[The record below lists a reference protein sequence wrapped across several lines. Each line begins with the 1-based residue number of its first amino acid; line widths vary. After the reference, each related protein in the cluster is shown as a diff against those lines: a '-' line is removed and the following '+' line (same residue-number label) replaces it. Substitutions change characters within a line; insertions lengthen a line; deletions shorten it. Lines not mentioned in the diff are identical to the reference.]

1 MRSSLFLYSELSFMV
16 PVQLLPDIQVFW
28 SCIFLLLIILY
39 SMLLSPKELKAN
51 MTQKL
56 NVNFSILILN
66 WFKLSII
73 IAISGGRK

>member
-28 SCIFLLLIILY
+28 SCISLLLIILY

-56 NVNFSILILN
+56 NVNFSILILD
-66 WFKLSII
+66 WFKVSII
-73 IAISGGRK
+73 IAVFGGRR